1 MKSNYSKI
9 IKWILLALMVL
20 SLGVVGWVCLYGFE
34 TNNAIAVDILFYWVY
49 VILGIAIFS
58 IILIGGIISVKI
70 DKKFLWKTLGLLAG
84 AVVLV
89 GVVYLVSPGSPAL
102 GMLEQPDAATLKLTD
117 TLLNLTY
124 LIIGATVLSMIVGE
138 IIVSVYNKKLA
149 K

>member
-34 TNNAIAVDILFYWVY
+34 TNNAIAVDVLFYWVY
-49 VILGIAIFS
+49 VILGVAIFS
-58 IILIGGIISVKI
+58 IILVGGIISVKI

>member
-20 SLGVVGWVCLYGFE
+20 SLGIVGWVCVYGFE
-34 TNNAIAVDILFYWVY
+34 TNNAIAVDVLFYWVY

-89 GVVYLVSPGSPAL
+89 VVVYLVSPGSPAL

>member
-34 TNNAIAVDILFYWVY
+34 TNNAIAVDVLFYWVY

-124 LIIGATVLSMIVGE
+124 LIIVATVLSMIVGE

>member
-34 TNNAIAVDILFYWVY
+34 TNNAIAVDVLFYWVY
-49 VILGIAIFS
+49 AILGVAIFS

-70 DKKFLWKTLGLLAG
+70 DKKFLWKTLALLAG

>member
-58 IILIGGIISVKI
+58 IILVGGIISVKI